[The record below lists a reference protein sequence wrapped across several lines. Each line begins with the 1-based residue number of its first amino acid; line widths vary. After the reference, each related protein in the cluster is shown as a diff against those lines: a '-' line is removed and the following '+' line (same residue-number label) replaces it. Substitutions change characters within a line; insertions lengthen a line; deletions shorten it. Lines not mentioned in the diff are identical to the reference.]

1 MSSGDILTQLNAN
14 PTDWDL
20 RAQYVEALVAEDRHD
35 AAVQAV
41 NDGQAQGIPH
51 EAGPWLAAAKCYAA
65 VGAVEQAKQLAG
77 SSLQLDP
84 DYLPAQNYLAELN
97 GEAPVEEAPAAEEA
111 VPAEEEEVVVAVAAE
126 DEIDPVAAQMG
137 GYADETVSI
146 ASADSEAA
154 AGIDPF
160 ALPTVE
166 FSAAEM
172 EELHEREAEA
182 KRRREAAINK
192 DRVKAVAVT
201 ILIHALLLV
210 LILQIVSKA
219 PPNAPPG
226 VVAMAPPATE
236 DDTVETEEM
245 KKPTPTQTQASSA
258 SVTNMVSVNAV
269 SDFAVSD
276 VTVEGLADVSVSLEG
291 MSFQPSMTSLSV
303 PSSSESKMMF
313 GQPIDGNVLGVI
325 LDVSGSMAEFLPQVV
340 REVDKNFENAPIV
353 YVKNMLLRPE
363 FQDEATVRLIVP
375 EEVIPKVP
383 YEGRMMN
390 TPYWFLWN
398 DLPRKAPQRYVDRLI
413 ETFKTRPNS
422 FLAVTD
428 HDRSGVREAI
438 DFLMEQ
444 KVDSL
449 YIFSDYE
456 DFVDEE
462 VALEVGQKLGR
473 RKIKTYVQ
481 PAERGTEFLDAI
493 TSKLV
498 NRTRGRQLPSLT
510 AIRRGSLE
518 DVELAESDQPAI
530 ENVMTYASP
539 RTEMLDGQPF
549 SWRPRATWQR
559 IKEVDT
565 RNYTALF
572 YGPESQAAI
581 YLKNNEGE
589 YIQEPIRFYW
599 HSWKEFPDHP
609 DPAFRRR
616 HRKFLRADEPIVKDD
631 EFQWNMVLEDE
642 LKMQVRL
649 YLKEGG
655 MTATYTADL
664 PTDGTNDACGI
675 HFRIPELASE
685 KNDMFFGY
693 DLPGKGAKLEQVR
706 IGAMPNYWTMELP
719 RELRDTFGKQWAQR
733 GFEPGEVT
741 RKFNELVRE
750 YPPGIREITT
760 QGPSFAERVIRMRTT
775 SKEVLLKGWGT
786 RRDSEGWEGYS
797 MHFRRPDDRRTGFR
811 KSEAIEIEIQ

>member
-1 MSSGDILTQLNAN
+1 MSSGEILTQLNAN

-20 RAQYVEALVAEDRHD
+20 RAEYVQALVSEERHD

-65 VGAVEQAKQLAG
+65 VGALEQAKQLAG

-84 DYLPAQNYLAELN
+84 EYAPAQAYLAELN
-97 GEAPVEEAPAAEEA
+97 GEAPIAVEAEEEVELA
-111 VPAEEEEVVVAVAAE
+111 EEEVVEAVAAE
-126 DEIDPVAAQMG
+126 EIDPVAAQMG
-137 GYADETVSI
+137 GYEESPVVAATVEDG
-146 ASADSEAA
+146 AEVDA
-154 AGIDPF
+154 F

-192 DRVKAVAVT
+192 DRVKAVLVT
-201 ILIHALLLV
+201 VLVHALLLV

-226 VVAMAPPATE
+226 VVAMAPPSVE
-236 DDTVETEEM
+236 DETVETQEM

-303 PSSSESKMMF
+303 PTSSESKMMF

-390 TPYWFLWN
+390 TPYHFLWH

-462 VALEVGQKLGR
+462 IALEVGQKLGR

-493 TSKLV
+493 TQKLV

-518 DVELAESDQPAI
+518 DVEMADSNEPAI
-530 ENVMTYASP
+530 ENVMSYATP
-539 RTEMLDGQPF
+539 RKEMYDAQPF
-549 SWRPRATWQR
+549 AWKPNAAWSR

-565 RNYTALF
+565 KNYTAVF
-572 YGPESQAAI
+572 YGPEARGAI
-581 YLKNNEGE
+581 FLKNNAGD

-616 HRKFLRADEPIVKDD
+616 HRKFLRADEPIVKDN

-642 LKMQVRL
+642 LKFEVRL
-649 YLKEGG
+649 YLKENG

-664 PTDGTNDACGI
+664 PTDGTGDHADI
-675 HFRIPELASE
+675 RFMIPELASE
-685 KNDMFFGY
+685 QNDMFYGY
-693 DLPGKGAKLEQVR
+693 DLPGSGAKLEQVR
-706 IGAMPNYWTMELP
+706 VGAMANYWTMELP

-733 GFEPGEVT
+733 GFEPGDVT
-741 RKFNELVRE
+741 RKFNELIRE
-750 YPPGIREITT
+750 YPNGIREIVT
-760 QGPSFAERVIRMRTT
+760 QGPSFAERVITMRTT
-775 SKEVLLKGWGT
+775 SKEVLLRGWGR
-786 RRDSEGWEGYS
+786 RRDSEPWEGYS
-797 MHFRRPDDRRTGFR
+797 GVFLRPNARRTGFR
-811 KSEAIEIEIQ
+811 KSEALEIEIK